1 MIENT
6 SDNRDKVCDL
16 MVDSMDFE
24 SLTQFVRATLYDTI
38 QSDDEQF
45 RNLLDHLGIE
55 TQEELDGDE

>member
-6 SDNRDKVCDL
+6 SNNRDKVCDL

-24 SLTQFVRATLYDTI
+24 ALTQFVRATLYDTI

-55 TQEELDGDE
+55 TQEELDGNE